1 MALIWSDST
10 EGLHVDTPI
19 PTSVPQDPP
28 EYCIYTTDISLS
40 HAEISMAIPVS
51 LSRESLKME
60 VVLGTPQTP
69 RGPMLLH
76 CDLHL
81 GRYFF
86 FPFMNLLQFPNVRN
100 SFVIELNLLF

>member
-1 MALIWSDST
+1 M
-10 EGLHVDTPI
+10 DTPI

-40 HAEISMAIPVS
+40 HVENSMAIPVS

-60 VVLGTPQTP
+60 VVLGTPQAP

-86 FPFMNLLQFPNVRN
+86 FSLYESLTIF
-100 SFVIELNLLF
+100 